1 MNLTLSLISLI
12 RKTAKGG
19 MISLTRQADLE
30 AYVVRHGGRHV
41 QFRTQM
47 WDVVLKFGTRDWRS
61 LWLVSNCWQLNHARS
76 IFHLEQVDTA
86 YLKKICNIKLW
97 KPETSETLFI
107 WRFISINYVVFLVSH
122 ICPIVVAGIS
132 CGGAPRW
139 WWRPRWGHPEWR
151 GEWRGWRKDALLL
164 SSSPFDRKCILNFWS
179 VPHLWRSWITQIH
192 VIYS

>member
-19 MISLTRQADLE
+19 MISLTWQADLE

-47 WDVVLKFGTRDWRS
+47 WDVVLKFVTRDWRS

-86 YLKKICNIKLW
+86 YKKICNIKLW
-97 KPETSETLFI
+97 MPETSETLFI
-107 WRFISINYVVFLVSH
+107 WRFLSINYFVFLVSL
-122 ICPIVVAGIS
+122 ICVP
-132 CGGAPRW
+132 
-139 WWRPRWGHPEWR
+139 
-151 GEWRGWRKDALLL
+151 LLL
-164 SSSPFDRKCILNFWS
+164 QEFLAGAHLAGGGGLVGGTQNDVENDVAEEKMHSSCRRLHLTGSVSLNFEVFLIS
-179 VPHLWRSWITQIH
+179 GEVESQKYT
-192 VIYS
+192 